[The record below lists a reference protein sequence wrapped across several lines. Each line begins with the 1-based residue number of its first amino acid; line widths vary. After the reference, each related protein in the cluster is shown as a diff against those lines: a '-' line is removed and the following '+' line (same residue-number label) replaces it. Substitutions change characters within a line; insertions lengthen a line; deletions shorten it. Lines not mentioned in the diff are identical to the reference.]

1 MNKMNKQY
9 AGTCLTLALLSHAA
23 LAQAFAPRAELV
35 DLSLQELAD
44 IEVTTVSKRAEP
56 LANAAA
62 SVFVISNDDIR
73 RSGAT
78 TLPEA
83 LRLAPNLQVARDNA
97 RNYAISARGFN
108 GIFANKML
116 VLIDGRTIYSPLFSG
131 VFWDAQDVVLED
143 VDRIEV
149 ISGANTTLWGAN
161 AVNGVINIITRSAR
175 ETQGGL
181 AAVGASNRENSD
193 VLRYGGKLPNGGYF
207 RVYGKHADYDDSH
220 ADSGLNIQDG
230 WRRNQAGFRADWGNG
245 GDGFTL
251 QGDAYE
257 GSLGQLG
264 TRDIYIGGANL
275 LSRFSK
281 QLAEHSNI
289 SLQAYLDHT
298 SRDQPG
304 AFTEHL
310 TTFDV
315 EFKHAI
321 QVAQRHNV
329 VWGAGYRVGYDRLD
343 NDSAFAFL
351 PESKNLYRSNVF
363 AQDEIALM
371 KNLRLTLGLKFDNNN
386 YSGTETLPSVR
397 LAWNPAANH
406 LIWASAT
413 RAIRAPSRIEHDLF
427 APSNPALVGGVPF
440 YLIGGGP
447 DFDSE
452 VADTYEVGYRGQL
465 TPALSYSLTA
475 FYSEYDNLRTIEAS
489 PTPFGLPLVFT
500 NEAQG
505 IMHGAEMWTQW
516 QAAKNWRLV
525 GGLVVQD
532 MDYELEAGAID
543 PGALVGTLANS
554 DPNYYWSLRSLWDIT
569 PRHELDVMLRGSGAL
584 SQSEVDA
591 YTTMDVRLGWKVS
604 RELELSLV
612 GQNLIGHEHTEFIS
626 RLDEDL
632 FDRRLF
638 AKVTWHFL

>member
-1 MNKMNKQY
+1 MIKIYNQY

-23 LAQAFAPRAELV
+23 LAQALPRPELV

-56 LANAAA
+56 LSKAAA
-62 SVFVISNDDIR
+62 SIFVISNDDIR

-108 GIFANKML
+108 GVFANKML
-116 VLIDGRTIYSPLFSG
+116 VLIDGRSVYSPLFSG

-175 ETQGGL
+175 DTQGGL
-181 AAVGASNRENSD
+181 AVIGASNRENSD
-193 VLRYGGKLPNGGYF
+193 VLRYGGQLSNDGYF
-207 RVYGKHADYDDSH
+207 RVYGKHADFEDSRDDN
-220 ADSGLNIQDG
+220 GFNVQDG
-230 WRRNQAGFRADWGNG
+230 WRRNQAGFRADWGES

-257 GSLGQLG
+257 GSLGQYG

-275 LSRFSK
+275 LGRFNRH
-281 QLAEHSNI
+281 LAEHSDI

-298 SRDQPG
+298 TRDQPG

-310 TTFDV
+310 TKFDV
-315 EFKHAI
+315 EFKHA
-321 QVAQRHNV
+321 VKLAQRHNV
-329 VWGAGYRVGYDRLD
+329 VWGAGYRVNYDRLD
-343 NDSAFAFL
+343 NDDAFAFL
-351 PESKNLYRSNVF
+351 PESKDLFRSNVF
-363 AQDEIALM
+363 AQDEIALRD
-371 KNLRLTLGLKFDNNN
+371 NLRLTLGLKFDNNN

-406 LIWASAT
+406 LIWASAS
-413 RAIRAPSRIEHDLF
+413 RAIRAPSRIERDLY
-427 APSNPALVGGVPF
+427 APTNPAIIGGVPF

-452 VADTYEVGYRGQL
+452 VANTYELGYRGQL
-465 TPALSYSLTA
+465 TAALSYSLTA
-475 FYSEYDNLRTIEAS
+475 FYSKYDNLRTLQNS
-489 PTPFGLPLVFT
+489 PTPFGFPLVFT
-500 NEAQG
+500 NEAEGEMQG
-505 IMHGAEMWTQW
+505 VEMWAQW
-516 QAAKNWRLV
+516 QAAKSWRLI

-532 MDYELEAGAID
+532 MDYSVNPGAID
-543 PGALVGTLANS
+543 PGALVGFLANN
-554 DPNYYWSLRSLWDIT
+554 DPNYYWNLRSLWDIT
-569 PRHELDVMLRGSGAL
+569 PHHELDLTLRGSGEL
-584 SQSEVDA
+584 GTPEVES
-591 YTTMDVRLGWKVS
+591 YVSMDMRLGWKIS

-612 GQNLIGHEHTEFIS
+612 GQNLVGAKHSEFIS
-626 RLDEDL
+626 GLDEDL

-638 AKVTWHFL
+638 AKLTWHFL

>member
-1 MNKMNKQY
+1 MIKMNKQY

-23 LAQAFAPRAELV
+23 GAQAWVPRPELV
-35 DLSLQELAD
+35 DLSLQELAN
-44 IEVTTVSKRAEP
+44 IEVTTVSKRSEP

-62 SVFVISNDDIR
+62 SVFVITNEDIR

-97 RNYAISARGFN
+97 RNYGISARGFN

-116 VLIDGRTIYSPLFSG
+116 VLIDGRTVYSPLFSG

-149 ISGANTTLWGAN
+149 ISGANTTVWGAN
-161 AVNGVINIITRSAR
+161 AVNGVINVITRRAQD
-175 ETQGGL
+175 TQGGL
-181 AAVGASNRENSD
+181 AAIGASNRENSD
-193 VLRYGGKLPNGGYF
+193 VLRYGGELTNGGYY

-220 ADSGLNIQDG
+220 NNSGINIQDG
-230 WRRNQAGFRADWGNG
+230 WRRNQAGFRADWGEAS
-245 GDGFTL
+245 DGFTL

-257 GSLGQLG
+257 GSLGQFG

-275 LSRFSK
+275 LGRFSK
-281 QLAEHSNI
+281 HLAEHSNI

-321 QVAQRHNV
+321 QLAERHNV
-329 VWGAGYRVGYDRLD
+329 VWGAGYRINYDRLD
-343 NDSAFAFL
+343 NDDVFAFL
-351 PESKNLYRSNVF
+351 PESQNLFRRNVF
-363 AQDEIALM
+363 AQDEIAL
-371 KNLRLTLGLKFDNNN
+371 KDNLRLTLGLKFDNNN
-386 YSGTETLPSVR
+386 YSGTETLPNVR
-397 LAWNPAANH
+397 LAWNPAPHH
-406 LIWASAT
+406 LLWASAS
-413 RAIRAPSRIEHDLF
+413 RAIRAPSRIERDLF
-427 APSNPALVGGVPF
+427 APGNPAIINGAPF
-440 YLIGGGP
+440 YLVAGGP

-452 VADTYEVGYRGQL
+452 VANTYELGYRGQL

-475 FYSEYDNLRTIEAS
+475 FYSEYDNLRTLTNS
-489 PTPFGLPLVFT
+489 PTPLGLPIVFT
-500 NEAQG
+500 NEAHS
-505 IMHGAEMWTQW
+505 ILHGAEMWAQW
-516 QAAKNWRLV
+516 QAARNWRLI

-532 MDYELEAGAID
+532 MEYGVDPGSID
-543 PGALVGTLANS
+543 PGVLVTSLAGS
-554 DPNYYWSLRSLWDIT
+554 DPNYYWSLRSLWNIT
-569 PRHELDVMLRGSGAL
+569 PRHELDIMLRGSGAL
-584 SQSEVDA
+584 SQPEVES
-591 YTTMDVRLGWKVS
+591 YVSMDLRLGWKVS
-604 RELELSLV
+604 RELELSLL

-626 RLDEDL
+626 MLDEDL

-638 AKVTWHFL
+638 AKVTWRFQ